1 MIKYNTTYLQGTQEA
16 LITDIAQLFEGYNG
30 EIEFSKVEDLKQ
42 YSGHYIGQIALKD
55 EEGNDIGMTE
65 DYHANL
71 CLPEDF
77 DTSIFVTKKPTP
89 PSNPYHTF

>member
-1 MIKYNTTYLQGTQEA
+1 MKYTTTYLKGTPEA

-55 EEGNDIGMTE
+55 EEGNVIGVTDE
-65 DYHANL
+65 YHVNL
-71 CLPEDF
+71 YLPEDF